1 MEHEVILAATITL
14 LVLVMIIIILFGIF
28 QTRKNQ
34 YIQAEKRF
42 EEEIAKSQMEI
53 QEQALKNIGWE
64 LHDNIGQLL
73 SIARMQLNIL
83 HSKLQDDHKNDAADI
98 SELVGNCLKEIRL
111 LSRTLN
117 PDVIKEIGL
126 VRSIELELE
135 RFNKLNFLEAT
146 LSIQGNERPVK
157 DKDEI
162 IIFRILQ
169 EFFANVI
176 KHSKAR
182 SLVVG
187 LEYQPQKLIISAE
200 DDGIGFNHSNV
211 VKGSGLMNMESRAEL
226 IGADYSIQ
234 SAPEKGVR
242 LLLKYNLKE
251 TQYG

>member
-14 LVLVMIIIILFGIF
+14 LILVMIIIFLFGIF

-34 YIQAEKRF
+34 YIQAEKHF

-73 SIARMQLNIL
+73 SIVRMQLNIL
-83 HSKLQDDHKNDAADI
+83 HAKLQDDHKSEAADI
-98 SELVGNCLKEIRL
+98 SELVGDCLKEIRL
-111 LSRTLN
+111 LSKTLN
-117 PDVIKEIGL
+117 SEVIREIGL

-135 RFNKLNFLEAT
+135 RFNKLNFLKAT
-146 LSIQGNERPVK
+146 LNIHGNERPVK

-182 SLVVG
+182 SLVVD
-187 LEYQPQKLIISAE
+187 LEYQSQTLVISAE
-200 DDGIGFNHSNV
+200 DDGIGFNHSDV
-211 VKGSGLMNMESRAEL
+211 TKGSGLMNMESRAEL
-226 IGADYSIQ
+226 IGADYAIH
-234 SAPEKGVR
+234 SAPEKGVK

-251 TQYG
+251 T

>member
-14 LVLVMIIIILFGIF
+14 LILVMIIILLFGIF

-34 YIQAEKRF
+34 YIQAEKQF

-83 HSKLQDDHKNDAADI
+83 HGKLPEACKGDAAVI
-98 SELVGNCLKEIRL
+98 SDLVGDTLKEIRL

-117 PDVIKEIGL
+117 PETIHQMGL
-126 VRSIELELE
+126 VRAIELELE
-135 RFNKLNFLEAT
+135 RFNKLNFLQAS
-146 LSIQGNERPVK
+146 LSITGEEQAVEH
-157 DKDEI
+157 KDEI

-176 KHSKAR
+176 KHSKAQ
-182 SLVVG
+182 SLKVT
-187 LEYQPQKLIISAE
+187 LDYLPEKLRVTAM
-200 DDGIGFNHSNV
+200 DDGVGFDHNRV
-211 VKGSGLMNMESRAEL
+211 VKGSGLMNMKSRAEL
-226 IGADYSIQ
+226 IGAEYDIA
-234 SAPEKGVR
+234 SAHEKGVKLSLEYR
-242 LLLKYNLKE
+242 LKKI
-251 TQYG
+251 